1 MAVAELSLC
10 GAPRPLSTLGSLSF
24 SHRDTAK
31 RVLLFSQTQA
41 MQATEVVEWDS
52 EKRATTPDGDSN
64 TDALVQILH

>member
-1 MAVAELSLC
+1 M
-10 GAPRPLSTLGSLSF
+10 GSLSF